1 MAVQKIYP
9 SRMDKDTS
17 PFKMQ
22 NGDIIDALNM
32 SIAEYGGSSAGVYKP
47 VKGTNSINNK
57 PNVSFANGSEV
68 IGVAADPSRDRVYFF
83 VKVANSAAA
92 SGIYMCSNLSGSN
105 PEVSRVF
112 VSSVLNLQGSSFV
125 KVDVINADFSQD
137 GSINTML
144 YFTDNVN
151 EPRRINVD
159 RAIAG
164 QYSTSS
170 TEDLKYMLSVC
181 KAAPINVPTFRFD
194 TETNLY
200 DNNMNGNCFQFALQY
215 IYEDGEESAMSS
227 YSKLAYNRYTASET
241 DDASAS
247 MRYRDNVCLIDL
259 SRVNTTPFPAPQSL
273 INGSTSAFPI
283 SSVSK
288 LRLLGRNGNAGAF
301 FVIDEFDPDKNL
313 ERYIN
318 GSLKTVYGFGQKIYR
333 FYNDG
338 LYSPVST
345 DDVNKL
351 YDNVPLLA
359 VGQCIAGN
367 RLMYSNY
374 KEGRP
379 NVDVSSGTLTPVY
392 SAEPAIGNI
401 NSPSATPEV
410 VSTASVDSK
419 ERIIINLT
427 ATGGF
432 PSTNTSIPSGSA
444 VNLSFKFK
452 PSANITRTG
461 SLPSVYTFKYT
472 VEDSNGEKL
481 DVYMDS
487 ATQNFPET
495 ASAEVEREISISF
508 TTEQDMTVEDVRD
521 KIKDLISEKKVV
533 VESTVSNTKTHTV
546 IATNTNHVLHDQT
559 VTVSTDVIQDY
570 FDVEWSLNDI
580 ENGVT
585 DDTFYI
591 YPYISNVV
599 HKPASQS
606 FPLQR
611 TLTKTSDSNEYTVTI
626 LGSSFFS
633 NLRQGVSGV
642 NYTFSNIGEIAYGD
656 EFSCVGLTY
665 TQSFKA
671 GCTHEIGVV
680 YYDKYNRSGNVNVIG
695 SFYALPFG
703 HSLRGGKN
711 GPTSVNVDLSNVPVP
726 SWASRFQ
733 LVYPGPS
740 TYESFLTYTTGG
752 GYVKRSNTNAVD
764 IDHKF
769 VYVSLKTLELYAK
782 EKSSV
787 RSYSFTPGDKLR
799 VVSYGDT
806 LTYADVQERQ
816 SGGSYTSTDATMDFN
831 IVGLEV
837 LSATNNPI
845 IGSDTANA
853 DQYYGDFLVLE
864 APETT
869 ADPPTKKYL
878 GFDWHSVSQQAYLG
892 GAGNPDSSLWG
903 KRSLVE
909 ILTPKRQTSEKIYYE
924 IGESYEFTQKT
935 GQTPQHQLV
944 ATNQGNVH
952 MRSVPCKTAILNS
965 GVWNVGSP
973 SGWKYVSRPIESMSV
988 SDIKTMNDWSMGR
1001 PQVRYEK
1008 AKTKSE
1014 FNGIVYSDA
1023 YEQDVLKNSLSS
1035 FNPSLAN
1042 FHYVERAYGN
1052 LNYLYSLGDRVV
1064 SIQQHKVGL
1073 SGVNK
1078 GVINYADGSTNVSM
1092 STDVIGP
1099 TNYLSGD
1106 FGCGD
1111 MYKGIFGLNNA
1122 IFFFDPIR
1130 KKVIRFSEDQA
1141 YVISDNGVASYFDG
1155 QNIRDYVSG
1164 YDSLEDMYYIT
1175 VTLEN
1180 GDKDT
1185 IGYSLSESNWIS
1197 RYTFYPN
1204 MYQNI
1209 GTKMISFKKADST
1222 YIAWIHNREDSRC
1235 TFHGN
1240 APNDRDKMIGIKAVC
1255 NIAPSSVKV
1264 FNSMSVEG
1272 RNERR
1277 PFKNI
1282 GLTNTLEL
1290 NLSTDT
1296 GNTSIINQSATY
1308 REGNWFYEIKPGRLS
1323 GNIDKESVYKV
1334 TNEFLTNADIKW
1346 LGKRASSTFE
1356 IIGGQYHTKV
1366 FFDNRVLD
1374 LQLVKGDILYSIGS
1388 VNNQIVS
1395 TTAFLYEINPDGS
1408 LVFVST
1414 AELSLNNNSTYLL
1427 LNDVMNPFNGERP
1440 RGKYA
1445 IIDLYGIGPD
1455 EDEYQD
1461 ITDNFTRN
1469 VEIYCINVNV
1479 SDSKDHHDGGQNE

>member
-1 MAVQKIYP
+1 
-9 SRMDKDTS
+9 MDKDTS

-47 VKGTNSINNK
+47 IKGTNFITNGSG
-57 PNVSFANGSEV
+57 VSFSANDRV
-68 IGVAADPSRDRVYFF
+68 IGAAADPSRDRVYFF
-83 VKVANSAAA
+83 VKRIGSASG
-92 SGIYMCSNLSGSN
+92 SGIYMCSNVSGT
-105 PEVSRVF
+105 PVVSRVF
-112 VSSVLNLQGSSFV
+112 INSVLNLQNSDFV

-164 QYSTSS
+164 QYSTHS

-194 TETNLY
+194 TEANLY

-215 IYEDGEESAMSS
+215 IYEDGEESAISS

-259 SRVNTTPFPAPQSL
+259 SRVNTTTFPAPQSL
-273 INGSTSAFPI
+273 INGSTSTFPI

-401 NSPSATPEV
+401 NTPSQNPTV
-410 VSTASVDSK
+410 VSTESVDSK

-427 ATGGF
+427 STGGF

-452 PSANITRTG
+452 PSANITRIG

-487 ATQNFPET
+487 PTQNFP
-495 ASAEVEREISISF
+495 ASNVESEIYISF
-508 TTEQDMTVEDVRD
+508 TTEQDMTVGQVRD

-533 VESTVSNTKTHTV
+533 VESEVSNSKTHTV
-546 IATNTNHVLHDQT
+546 IASNTNHVLHDQQ
-559 VTVSTDVIQDY
+559 VTVSPTIGYTDF

-580 ENGVT
+580 QNGAT

-591 YPYISNVV
+591 YPYISNIV
-599 HKPASQS
+599 HKPTDDPGNPLVRILTLDNGQS
-606 FPLQR
+606 
-611 TLTKTSDSNEYTVTI
+611 TEDYYVTVI
-626 LGSSFFS
+626 GSSLYQ
-633 NLRQGVSGV
+633 NMRQSVSGV
-642 NYTFSNIGEIAYGD
+642 DYSFTSISNIAYD
-656 EFSCVGLTY
+656 DIFSCVGLSY

-703 HSLRGGKN
+703 HSGRGGKN
-711 GPTSVNVDLSNVPVP
+711 GPTSVNVNLSNVPVP

-752 GYVKRSNTNAVD
+752 GYVKRSSTNAVD
-764 IDHKF
+764 TDHKF

-782 EKSSV
+782 EKSSI

-845 IGSDTANA
+845 IGNDTANA

-869 ADPPTKKYL
+869 ANPPTKKYL
-878 GFDWHSVSQQAYLG
+878 GFDWHVVSQQNYAN
-892 GAGNPDSSLWG
+892 GNTPSADNWWG
-903 KRSLVE
+903 KRSVVE

-935 GQTPQHQLV
+935 ANANVEHQLV
-944 ATNQGNVH
+944 TTNQGNVH
-952 MRSVPCKTAILNS
+952 MRSVPCKTAILS
-965 GVWNVGSP
+965 GVTWNVGSP

-1042 FHYVERAYGN
+1042 FHYVERAYGS

-1078 GVINYADGSTNVSM
+1078 GVINYADGSANVSM

-1099 TNYLSGD
+1099 TGYLSGD

-1130 KKVIRFSEDQA
+1130 RKVIRFSEDQA
-1141 YVISDNGVASYFDG
+1141 YVISDNGMASYFEG
-1155 QNIRDYVSG
+1155 LSLRGYVSG
-1164 YDSLEDMYYIT
+1164 YDPLEDMYYIT
-1175 VTLEN
+1175 FELS
-1180 GDKDT
+1180 DDT
-1185 IGYSLSESNWIS
+1185 FDTVGYSLAESNWIS
-1197 RYTFYPN
+1197 RYTFHPN
-1204 MYQNI
+1204 MYQNL
-1209 GTKMISFKKADST
+1209 GSKMISFKKNTGDR
-1222 YIAWIHNREDSRC
+1222 IAWIHNNEMNRC
-1235 TFHGN
+1235 YFYGGYS
-1240 APNDRDKMIGIKAVC
+1240 DDKYQSIGIKAVC
-1255 NIAPSSVKV
+1255 NISPSSVKV

-1272 RNERR
+1272 KNPRR
-1277 PFKNI
+1277 PFMNV
-1282 GLTNTLEL
+1282 GLISAGGLEL
-1290 NLSTDT
+1290 KLSTDT
-1296 GNTSIINQSATY
+1296 GNVSVISEFPTY
-1308 REGNWFYEIKPGRLS
+1308 REGSWFYEIKPGKFS
-1323 GNIDKESVYKV
+1323 GNRDYNSTYETV
-1334 TNEFLTNADIKW
+1334 NEFITNADIKW
-1346 LGKRASSTFE
+1346 LGKPASISE
-1356 IIGGQYHTKV
+1356 EQINGSYHTTV
-1366 FFDNRVLD
+1366 FFNNRVLD
-1374 LQLVKGDILYSIGS
+1374 LDLIVGDWLYTTFA
-1388 VNNQIVS
+1388 NQIS
-1395 TTAFLYEINPDGS
+1395 TASAILSQINSDGS
-1408 LVFVST
+1408 LVFTST
-1414 AELSLNNNSTYLL
+1414 NPITLNTSDNCLL
-1427 LNDVMNPFNGERP
+1427 RNQVMNSFNGERP

-1445 IIDLYGIGPD
+1445 IMDLHGLGTD
-1455 EDEYQD
+1455 ADTYQD
-1461 ITDNFTRN
+1461 PSSNPIRN
-1469 VEIYCINVNV
+1469 IEIYCINVNV

>member
-1 MAVQKIYP
+1 
-9 SRMDKDTS
+9 MDKDTS

-47 VKGTNSINNK
+47 VKGTNYVQNAA
-57 PNVSFANGSEV
+57 NVSFSNLTKV

-83 VKVANSAAA
+83 VKTSNASG
-92 SGIYMCSNLSGSN
+92 SGIYMCSNVSTSN
-105 PEVSRVF
+105 PTVSRVF
-112 VSSVLNLQGSSFV
+112 VSSVLNLQLSDFV

-164 QYSTSS
+164 QYSTYSN
-170 TEDLKYMLSVC
+170 EDLRYMLSVC

-215 IYEDGEESAMSS
+215 IYEDGEESAISS

-241 DDASAS
+241 DDLSAS

-301 FVIDEFDPDKNL
+301 FVIDEFDPDKDL
-313 ERYIN
+313 IRHVN
-318 GSLKTVYGFGQKIYR
+318 GSAKTVYRFGQKIYR

-401 NSPSATPEV
+401 NNPSATPEV
-410 VSTASVDSK
+410 VSVGSVDSK

-432 PSTNTSIPSGSA
+432 PNTITSIPSGSA

-472 VEDSNGEKL
+472 VEDNDGKKL

-487 ATQNFPET
+487 ATQNFPT
-495 ASAEVEREISISF
+495 LGVEREMSISF
-508 TTEQDMTVEDVRD
+508 TTEQDMTVEGVRD
-521 KIKDLISEKKVV
+521 KIKDLISERKVV
-533 VESTVSNTKTHTV
+533 VQSTVNNAQTHTV
-546 IATNTNHVLHDQT
+546 LAADPTHPLHNQT
-559 VTVSTDVIQDY
+559 VTVSTNTIQDY
-570 FDVEWSLNDI
+570 FDVEWSFNDI
-580 ENGVT
+580 ENGANEGA
-585 DDTFYI
+585 FYI

-599 HKPASQS
+599 HKPTSGS
-606 FPLQR
+606 NPLER
-611 TLTKTSDSNEYTVTI
+611 ILFHGSTPYTVTI
-626 LGSSFFS
+626 LGSSFSPSLKQSVS
-633 NLRQGVSGV
+633 NV
-642 NYTFSNIGEIAYGD
+642 YTFYENNEIAYED
-656 EFSCVGLTY
+656 EFSCVGLTH

-703 HSLRGGKN
+703 HSGRGSGNKN
-711 GPTSVNVDLSNVPVP
+711 GPTSVNVNLSNVPVP

-752 GYVKRSNTNAVD
+752 GYVKRSSTNVVD
-764 IDHKF
+764 TDHKF

-782 EKSSV
+782 EKSSI

-799 VVSYGDT
+799 VVSYGNT
-806 LTYADVQERQ
+806 LTYADVQEYN
-816 SGGSYTSTDATMDFN
+816 GNTWVSTDATMDFN
-831 IVGLEV
+831 IVRVEV

-869 ADPPTKKYL
+869 AATPTKKYL
-878 GFDWHSVSQQAYLG
+878 GFDWHVVSQQNYANG
-892 GAGNPDSSLWG
+892 DTPSADNWWG
-903 KRSLVE
+903 KRSVVE

-935 GQTPQHQLV
+935 ANANVEHQLV
-944 ATNQGNVH
+944 TTNQGNVH
-952 MRSVPCKTAILNS
+952 IRSVPCKTAIKNES
-965 GVWNVGSP
+965 NDIWNVGSP
-973 SGWKYVSRPIESMSV
+973 SGWRYVSRPIESMSV

-1042 FHYVERAYGN
+1042 FHYVDRAYGN

-1078 GVINYADGSTNVSM
+1078 GVINYADGSANVSM

-1099 TNYLSGD
+1099 TGYLSGD

-1141 YVISDNGVASYFDG
+1141 YVISDNGMASYFEG
-1155 QNIRDYVSG
+1155 LSPRGYISG
-1164 YDSLEDMYYIT
+1164 YDPLEDMYYIT
-1175 VTLEN
+1175 FELSDN
-1180 GDKDT
+1180 SFDT
-1185 IGYSLSESNWIS
+1185 VGYSLAESNWIS
-1197 RYTFYPN
+1197 RYTFYPH

-1209 GTKMISFKKADST
+1209 GVKMLSFKIYGS
-1222 YIAWIHNREDSRC
+1222 YIAHIHNRENGRC
-1235 TFHGN
+1235 IFHGGSSD
-1240 APNDRDKMIGIKAVC
+1240 DRDEMIGIKAVC

-1296 GNTSIINQSATY
+1296 GNTSIINQNAAY

-1346 LGKRASSTFE
+1346 LGKMVSSTFE
-1356 IIGGQYHTKV
+1356 IINSQYHTKV

-1374 LQLVKGDILYSIGS
+1374 LQLVKGDTLYLYNSI
-1388 VNNQIVS
+1388 NNQIIS
-1395 TTAFLYEINPDGS
+1395 TTALLDAINPDGS

-1461 ITDNFTRN
+1461 LTDNLTRN